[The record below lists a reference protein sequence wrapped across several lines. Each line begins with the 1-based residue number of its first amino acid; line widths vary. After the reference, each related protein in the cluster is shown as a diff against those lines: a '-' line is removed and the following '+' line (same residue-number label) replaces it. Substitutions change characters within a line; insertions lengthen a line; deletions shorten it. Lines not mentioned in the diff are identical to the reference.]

1 MAISDI
7 ITLACVLLLAPV
19 AWLAG
24 AALAAI

>member
-1 MAISDI
+1 MAVPDL
-7 ITLACVLLLAPV
+7 ITLACVLLLAPL

>member
-1 MAISDI
+1 MTRSDI
-7 ITLACVLLLAPV
+7 ITLACVLLLAPL